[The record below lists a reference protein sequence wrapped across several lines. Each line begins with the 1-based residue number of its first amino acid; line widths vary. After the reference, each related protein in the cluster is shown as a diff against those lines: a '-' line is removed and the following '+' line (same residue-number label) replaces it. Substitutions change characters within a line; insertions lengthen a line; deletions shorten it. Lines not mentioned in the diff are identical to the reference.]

1 MDLVL
6 RAIAIYLFLLV
17 LVRLTGQRTLSELS
31 TFDFILLLIVSE
43 AVQNSL
49 VNDDHSLVSGFIV
62 VLTLVLVDLGLSM
75 IKSRWWRAEE
85 VAEGAP
91 VVLVD
96 QGRLLDDRLHKTLVT
111 QDDILQAARVT
122 QGLERIDQI
131 KYAVLET
138 SGGISIIPASRPEQE
153 GLDERIERA
162 LQRVLDKQRD
172 NHAGSA

>member
-1 MDLVL
+1 
-6 RAIAIYLFLLV
+6 
-17 LVRLTGQRTLSELS
+17 
-31 TFDFILLLIVSE
+31 
-43 AVQNSL
+43 
-49 VNDDHSLVSGFIV
+49 